1 MIRKAAQVVMLVA
14 LIVGASMAPLALEA
28 CHNTPRPIT
37 DIIDCTK
44 LAAPE
49 LFAESVKLEKLI
61 PDWSAIY
68 DAAIADA
75 GTIGFQVA
83 GCVLADL
90 AQQYLTKK
98 STAED
103 GSAAQGAHDA
113 LEKFRATKAHGATF
127 RTKAGDL

>member
-1 MIRKAAQVVMLVA
+1 MIGRPIKVVA
-14 LIVGASMAPLALEA
+14 LAAAIVAASLAPLALDA
-28 CHNTPRPIT
+28 CHATPRPIT
-37 DIIDCTK
+37 DVIDCTK

-68 DAAIADA
+68 DAAVADA
-75 GTIGFQVA
+75 GSIGFQVA
-83 GCVLADL
+83 GCVLSDL

-103 GSAAQGAHDA
+103 ETAGNAAHAA
-113 LEKFRATKAHGATF
+113 LEKFRTTKAHGATF
-127 RTKAGDL
+127 HTAAGNL